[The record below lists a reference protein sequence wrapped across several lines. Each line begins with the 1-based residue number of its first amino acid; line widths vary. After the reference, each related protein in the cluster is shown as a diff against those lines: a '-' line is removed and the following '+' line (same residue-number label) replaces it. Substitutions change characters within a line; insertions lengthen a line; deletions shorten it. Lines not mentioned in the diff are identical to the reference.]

1 MKPIER
7 LKPEV
12 LANLNAMSKDYPH
25 TYKEIMDQL
34 STREGWTRVDYIVAI
49 DIENYGK
56 VEWIGDAFYET
67 DELEAINL
75 EKSTTNE

>member
-1 MKPIER
+1 MKPIDR
-7 LKPEV
+7 IKPEV

-34 STREGWTRVDYIVAI
+34 STRESWTRLDYVVAM

-56 VEWIGDAFYET
+56 VEWLGDAFYDI
-67 DELEAINL
+67 DEIKSNSSAIH
-75 EKSTTNE
+75 KKTI

>member
-12 LANLNAMSKDYPH
+12 LANLNAMSKEYPY

-34 STREGWTRVDYIVAI
+34 STREGWTRLDYGVAM
-49 DIENYGK
+49 DIERYGK
-56 VEWIGDAFYET
+56 VKWLGDAFYEVT
-67 DELEAINL
+67 ELEENKKLTKKTI
-75 EKSTTNE
+75 

>member
-12 LANLNAMSKDYPH
+12 LANLNAMSKEYPY

-34 STREGWTRVDYIVAI
+34 NTRQGWTRLDYTVAM
-49 DIENYGK
+49 DIERYGK
-56 VEWIGDAFYET
+56 VKWLGDAFYET
-67 DELEAINL
+67 TELEEIKKL
-75 EKSTTNE
+75 TKKTI